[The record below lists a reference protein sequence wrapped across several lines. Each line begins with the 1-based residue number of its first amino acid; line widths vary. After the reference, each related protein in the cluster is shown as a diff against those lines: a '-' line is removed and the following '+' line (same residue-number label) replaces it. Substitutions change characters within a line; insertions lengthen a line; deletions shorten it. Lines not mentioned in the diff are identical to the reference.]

1 MKFSDKHSQFLDA
14 LNSELEE
21 QSAVTREFPDELHD
35 AGEWVFEYRNG
46 DLRQIGYFPLRAVN
60 DIIPVWTH
68 EDGHVGVEAIAV
80 AEWHESFFDFANFA
94 SVAWFK

>member
-35 AGEWVFEYRNG
+35 TGEWIFEYRDG
-46 DLRQIGYFPLRAVN
+46 ELRQIGYFPLRAVN
-60 DIIPVWTH
+60 DPIPVWTH
-68 EDGHVGVEAIAV
+68 EDGHVGIEAIDV
-80 AEWHESFFDFANFA
+80 KEWHEYFFDFANFA
-94 SVAWFK
+94 SVDWFK